1 MSETVQ
7 IGDTGGLP
15 TAVLFDLDDTILAT
29 SEVSTE
35 CWAVVADRFAP
46 VFKGIGHDVTP
57 ERLHT
62 AIHDYRVWFWSDT
75 RRNLSG
81 RLNPRQALIEN
92 VRGGLEA
99 LGIVSAD
106 LTEQLADAWSEVRRA
121 ASRPFPGAIETLR
134 TFRER
139 GVKLGLVTNGAAETQ
154 SMKVEHLG
162 LAGLID
168 HIQIEGVFGVGKPE
182 PEVYLHALKTLGVEP
197 NETWMV
203 GDNLELDVLAP
214 MRMGIHGIWIDIIGA
229 GLPEDAPERPDRII
243 RAISELV

>member
-1 MSETVQ
+1 VS
-7 IGDTGGLP
+7 DAKRLP

-35 CWAVVADRFAP
+35 CWVVVADRFAP
-46 VFKGIGHDVTP
+46 VLKGMGHDVTP

-75 RRNLSG
+75 KRNLSG
-81 RLNPRQALIEN
+81 RLNPREALIEN

-99 LGIVSAD
+99 LGIVSPP
-106 LTEQLADAWSEVRRA
+106 LTEQLADAWSEVRWA
-121 ASRPFPGAIETLR
+121 ASRPFPGAIETLQALR
-134 TFRER
+134 DR

-154 SMKVEHLG
+154 SMKIERLG
-162 LAGLID
+162 LTDLVD

-182 PEVYLHALKTLGVEP
+182 PEVYLHAMEKLAVRP
-197 NETWMV
+197 QETWMV

-214 MRMGIHGIWIDIIGA
+214 MRLGIYGIWVDISRT
-229 GLPEDAPERPDRII
+229 GLPTDAPQRPDRIVQL
-243 RAISELV
+243 ISELI